1 MEPNEV
7 RIRENAS
14 FLDVPLHVQPRARRT
29 EIAGT
34 HNGALKLKVQA
45 PPVDDAA
52 NEAVVRFFAKL
63 LDIPR
68 TRLCIASGAKSRDK
82 ILRVQGVSLVQ
93 LRSRLTPQ
101 PGGDPVEML

>member
-1 MEPNEV
+1 MSANEV
-7 RIRENAS
+7 RITENAS

-52 NEAVVRFFAKL
+52 NEAIVRYFSKL
-63 LDIPR
+63 LDIPK
-68 TRLCIASGAKSRDK
+68 SGVKIMSGSKSRDK
-82 ILRVQGVSLVQ
+82 ILRIQGMSLAQ
-93 LRSRLTPQ
+93 FRSRIASL
-101 PGGDPVEML
+101 DPVQKL